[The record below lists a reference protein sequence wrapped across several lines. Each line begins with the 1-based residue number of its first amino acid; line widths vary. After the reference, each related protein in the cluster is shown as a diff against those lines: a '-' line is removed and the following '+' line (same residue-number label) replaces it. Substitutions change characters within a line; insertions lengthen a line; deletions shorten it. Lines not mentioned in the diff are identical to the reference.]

1 MKVYGSSAIRNVAFV
16 GHGASGKTSLVD
28 ALAWVSG
35 CAFLTAR
42 SIRFDIEKAT
52 L

>member
-1 MKVYGSSAIRNVAFV
+1 MKVYGSNAIRNVAFV

-35 CAFLTAR
+35 SAGAMAESRTAR
-42 SIRFDIEKAT
+42 P
-52 L
+52 